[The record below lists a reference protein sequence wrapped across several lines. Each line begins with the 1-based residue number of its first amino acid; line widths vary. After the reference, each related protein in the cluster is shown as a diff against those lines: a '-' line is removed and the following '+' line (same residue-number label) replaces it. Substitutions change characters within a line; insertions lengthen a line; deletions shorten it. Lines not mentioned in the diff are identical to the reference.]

1 MHLHVKEVAE
11 IKKGCDH
18 LSVFYKDLGIKHD
31 ICQKNSATAGFEPK
45 NYIKNAYFEILANL
59 QQKCINGLNWN

>member
-31 ICQKNSATAGFEPK
+31 ICQKKFRDRR
-45 NYIKNAYFEILANL
+45 F
-59 QQKCINGLNWN
+59 